1 MSPKL
6 YPHHNT
12 VPRHIPYSQTNFSL
26 PSSPS
31 PNQPGYSTTRILSP
45 SHDASS
51 PDEGLKENLAYQR
64 SDSPRSG
71 GSPQSLRH
79 SFKRRSG
86 SESPK
91 SDSLHDSGKHDSM
104 FSLPG
109 VPSHLYE
116 DADMIQTLTSDCNGQ
131 SGYDKLEKAREE
143 ASKVIDGIT
152 PLSIE
157 QQSTDSTVEK
167 RIKSLSPKPES
178 ESPPLSPPLT
188 DTEIRQLKRY
198 NREPLINKSATIHD
212 RRKADYTYIELSD
225 SSSECGG
232 DSRPTSIYDIPTRLA
247 SQVSEKL
254 YDIPQSQSIYDVPPP
269 PRPTSNGSSHTSS
282 IYDIPRSS
290 VRDSVA
296 ATQRAL
302 PHLPTDYVNIQLG
315 NINPS
320 DETYCEVPAPNRN
333 ITQSKSMINVYHDI
347 PEHNLYSSPSD
358 TALRRV
364 ESDQTVPLPGQKLA
378 QNLAEEEGYVLVSPA
393 TRPVLITTPPPRSHS
408 TPGQHDVQEQP
419 MNDEYIEVRRNNS
432 ATNVSISSGTWTKR
446 GKDGYD
452 NVEVIPIRP
461 VPSAPEL
468 VIDHDY
474 VNFPINVRKW
484 SDGYEE
490 VKELRSKFSVSSDTT
505 SESDVIITTTEP
517 DTTVDLHDLSL
528 SPTQLMSTEY
538 MHTNDIHD
546 TQDNAQDNTNV
557 LSSIQSTPSEE
568 GASDNPLLLSGDP
581 PNGVTIP
588 EKTMIPIALGS
599 PEISHM
605 LLARKRS
612 LTVGDPLDGKEAKK
626 HTYENVPEDQY
637 PPGALPPRSYTNSGS
652 TVTKKPMPLP
662 RPATLSAIT
671 LSVSSNV
678 SVEKVNEKKANSNN
692 ECQQAS
698 LSLSSNSNHNNNKV
712 KMLIQQFSDN

>member
-1 MSPKL
+1 MSPRL

-12 VPRHIPYSQTNFSL
+12 VPRHIPYSQTDFSL
-26 PSSPS
+26 PSPLSPS
-31 PNQPGYSTTRILSP
+31 PNQPGYSTTHILSP
-45 SHDASS
+45 SHDANS
-51 PDEGLKENLAYQR
+51 PDEGLKENFAYKR

-79 SFKRRSG
+79 SFKRRPG
-86 SESPK
+86 SESPN

-104 FSLPG
+104 SSLPG
-109 VPSHLYE
+109 MPSHLYE
-116 DADMIQTLTSDCNGQ
+116 DAEMIQALTSDSNGQ

-143 ASKVIDGIT
+143 ALKVIDGIT

-157 QQSTDSTVEK
+157 QHLTDSTVEK
-167 RIKSLSPKPES
+167 RIKSPSPKCEN
-178 ESPPLSPPLT
+178 ESPPLSSALT
-188 DTEIRQLKRY
+188 DTEIRQLKSF

-225 SSSECGG
+225 SSSEYGG
-232 DSRPTSIYDIPTRLA
+232 DSRPTSTYDIPTRLA
-247 SQVSEKL
+247 SQITEKL

-290 VRDSVA
+290 VRDSMT

-315 NINPS
+315 SRNPS
-320 DETYCEVPAPNRN
+320 DETYCEVPAPNKN
-333 ITQSKSMINVYHDI
+333 ITQSKSMINMYQDI

-364 ESDQTVPLPGQKLA
+364 ESAKRVLLPGEKLA
-378 QNLAEEEGYVLVSPA
+378 QDLAEEEGYVFVSPA
-393 TRPVLITTPPPRSHS
+393 TRPVLTTPPPRSQS
-408 TPGQHDVQEQP
+408 TSAQHDVPEEP
-419 MNDEYIEVRRNNS
+419 VNDEYIEVRRNNS
-432 ATNVSISSGTWTKR
+432 ATNVSVSSGTWTKR

-461 VPSAPEL
+461 VPSAPEP

-490 VKELRSKFSVSSDTT
+490 VKELRTKLSVSSDTT
-505 SESDVIITTTEP
+505 SDSDVIITTTEP

-538 MHTNDIHD
+538 MHTNNIHE
-546 TQDNAQDNTNV
+546 TQDNTQDNTNV
-557 LSSIQSTPSEE
+557 PSSIQSTPSEE
-568 GASDNPLLLSGDP
+568 GGSDNPLLLSGDP
-581 PNGVTIP
+581 TNKVTIP
-588 EKTMIPIALGS
+588 KKTMIPIALGS
-599 PEISHM
+599 PETSHM

-612 LTVGDPLDGKEAKK
+612 LTIGDPLDAKEAKK

-637 PPGALPPRSYTNSGS
+637 PPGALPPRSYTNDVPA
-652 TVTKKPMPLP
+652 VTKKPMPLP
-662 RPATLSAIT
+662 RPATLSTIT
-671 LSVSSNV
+671 VSSSVSVKNV
-678 SVEKVNEKKANSNN
+678 EEKKVNSNN

-698 LSLSSNSNHNNNKV
+698 LSLTANSNHNNNKV
-712 KMLIQQFSDN
+712 KMLIRQFSNN

>member
-6 YPHHNT
+6 HPHHNT
-12 VPRHIPYSQTNFSL
+12 ASRHIPYSQTNFSP
-26 PSSPS
+26 PSPLSPS
-31 PNQPGYSTTRILSP
+31 PNQPGYSTTCILLP
-45 SHDASS
+45 SCDASS
-51 PDEGLKENLAYQR
+51 PDEWLKENLAYKR
-64 SDSPRSG
+64 SDSPRS
-71 GSPQSLRH
+71 H
-79 SFKRRSG
+79 SFKRRPG
-86 SESPK
+86 SESPN
-91 SDSLHDSGKHDSM
+91 SDSLRDSGKHDSI
-104 FSLPG
+104 FSLSSVSG
-109 VPSHLYE
+109 HFYE
-116 DADMIQTLTSDCNGQ
+116 DAEKIQVVTSDCNGQ

-143 ASKVIDGIT
+143 ALKVIDGIT

-157 QQSTDSTVEK
+157 QQLTDSTVEK
-167 RIKSLSPKPES
+167 RIKSPSPNKYEG

-188 DTEIRQLKRY
+188 DTEIRQLKSF

-212 RRKADYTYIELSD
+212 RRNADYTYIELSD

-232 DSRPTSIYDIPTRLA
+232 DSRPTSTYDIPTRLT
-247 SQVSEKL
+247 SQVSDKL

-290 VRDSVA
+290 VRDSMA

-320 DETYCEVPAPNRN
+320 DETYCEVPAPNKN
-333 ITQSKSMINVYHDI
+333 ITQSKSMINIYHDI
-347 PEHNLYSSPSD
+347 PEDNLYSTPSD

-364 ESDQTVPLPGQKLA
+364 ESDQAVPLPGVKLA
-378 QNLAEEEGYVLVSPA
+378 QDLAEEEGYVLVNPA

-408 TPGQHDVQEQP
+408 TPGHHHVEEQP

-432 ATNVSISSGTWTKR
+432 ATNVCVPGGTWTKR

-452 NVEVIPIRP
+452 NVEVIPIRL
-461 VPSAPEL
+461 VPSAPEPI
-468 VIDHDY
+468 IDHDY
-474 VNFPINVRKW
+474 VNFPINSRKW

-490 VKELRSKFSVSSDTT
+490 VKELRTKLSVSSDTT
-505 SESDVIITTTEP
+505 SESDVIINTTEP

-538 MHTNDIHD
+538 MHTNNIHE
-546 TQDNAQDNTNV
+546 TQDNAPNV

-568 GASDNPLLLSGDP
+568 GTDDNPLLLSGDP
-581 PNGVTIP
+581 PSGVTIP
-588 EKTMIPIALGS
+588 KKTMIPIALGS
-599 PEISHM
+599 PETSHM

-612 LTVGDPLDGKEAKK
+612 LTIGDPLDGKEAKK

-637 PPGALPPRSYTNSGS
+637 PPGALPPRSYTNDGS
-652 TVTKKPMPLP
+652 SVTKKPMPLP
-662 RPATLSAIT
+662 RPATLSTIT
-671 LSVSSNV
+671 LSVSSSV
-678 SVEKVNEKKANSNN
+678 SVEKVDKKKVNSN
-692 ECQQAS
+692 ECQQAPS
-698 LSLSSNSNHNNNKV
+698 LSLTSNSNHNNNNKV
-712 KMLIQQFSDN
+712 KMLIRQFSD